1 MENKFSFNR
10 QSNLGKSVF
19 AGLLWSYAERISAQG
34 VSFIVSIILARLIAP
49 NEFGL
54 LSMVNVLITLLNA
67 LSTSGFGNSLV
78 QKKDADQNDFSTIF
92 WSSTSISFVLA
103 FLLFIFSPFIA
114 GFYNNTRLVWVLR
127 VMSIRLPIS
136 AINSVQHAYV
146 QRRMEFRKFFFSTII
161 GTIISAVVGIYLAY
175 RGCGVWALV
184 AQYLTNSVIDTIVVF
199 LTTRWHPSL
208 TFSFSRFKPLFSF
221 GYKIMFAVII
231 SDITAQIRAL
241 VIGRRYS
248 SEDLAYYDRGN
259 SFPVIIVNNI
269 STVLAK
275 VAFPAFSS
283 INDDDSRLKQM
294 MRQSIKLCVYITA
307 PLMIGLFS
315 VANTLIVVLLT
326 KEWEGAIIFV
336 QIFCIYYL
344 FHPLESISSQMIK
357 AKGLSNVYVLLV
369 SIQCS
374 LEIGFLILALLF
386 TDKVFYIG
394 FAALLSKL
402 GTFTATL
409 LFNRKYVGYSVNEQ
423 FCDIIPNIFL
433 AFIMGGGVFL
443 IGLME
448 INSLAIKLAFQIVL
462 GMVIYIILSILT
474 HNSSFIYV
482 VGLCRQIIDRGDKR
496 KELS

>member
-1 MENKFSFNR
+1 MENRFSFNR
-10 QSNLGKSVF
+10 QDNLGKSVF
-19 AGLLWSYAERISAQG
+19 AGLFWSYAERITAQG

-67 LSTSGFGNSLV
+67 LSTSGFGNSLI
-78 QKKDADQNDFSTIF
+78 QKKDADQVDFSTIF
-92 WSSTSISFVLA
+92 WSSTTISLILA
-103 FLLFIFSPFIA
+103 FLLFIFSPVIA
-114 GFYNNTRLVWVLR
+114 SFYNNTRLVWVLR

-161 GTIISAVVGIYLAY
+161 GTIISAVIGIDLAY
-175 RGCGVWALV
+175 RGFGVWALV
-184 AQYLTNSVIDTIVVF
+184 VQYLTNSFIDTIVVF
-199 LTTRWHPSL
+199 LTTRWHPTF
-208 TFSFSRFKPLFSF
+208 TFSFARFRPLFSF

-248 SEDLAYYDRGN
+248 SEDLAFYDRGN

-283 INDDDSRLKQM
+283 INDDDYRLKQM
-294 MRQSIKLCVYITA
+294 MRQSIRLCIYFTA

-315 VANTLIVVLLT
+315 VSNTLIVVLLT
-326 KEWEGAIIFV
+326 KEWEGAIVFV
-336 QIFCIYYL
+336 QIFCIYYI

-357 AKGLSNVYVLLV
+357 AKGLSNIYVLLV
-369 SIQCS
+369 SIQCA
-374 LEIGFLILALLF
+374 LEIGFLTLAVMF
-386 TDKVFYIG
+386 TDKVLYIG
-394 FAALLSKL
+394 IAALFSKI

-409 LFNRKYVGYSVNEQ
+409 LFNRKYVGYFVKEQ
-423 FCDIIPNIFL
+423 LRDILPNVFL
-433 AFIMGGGVFL
+433 AIIMGCGVFL
-443 IGLME
+443 IGLIDM
-448 INSLAIKLAFQIVL
+448 NSLIIKLILQIVA
-462 GMVIYIILSILT
+462 GTAIYTIMSILT
-474 HNSSFIYV
+474 HNSSFIYA
-482 VGLCRQIIDRGDKR
+482 VGLCRQIIFKGNKR
-496 KELS
+496 KG